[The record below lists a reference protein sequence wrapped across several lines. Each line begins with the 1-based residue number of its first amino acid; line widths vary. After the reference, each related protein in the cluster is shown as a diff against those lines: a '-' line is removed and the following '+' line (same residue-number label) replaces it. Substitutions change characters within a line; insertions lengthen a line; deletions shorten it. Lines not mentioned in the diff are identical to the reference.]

1 MMQTELELLRNSNVK
16 KISAGRHTIYQGD
29 CCEGLKMI
37 RDNSVHLIVTS
48 PPYNIGIDYGSYK
61 DTLSFEQYTTFAE
74 AWLKECFR
82 ILVNGGRICVNVP
95 FTTVF
100 GPDSPYNL
108 YYNIMRKLGFKSR
121 EIIVWVKKRKCDR
134 QFYDYRLHWQWKRLF
149 WRRRRGRRRR
159 GIHSASRYDTNCHNA
174 SRRNSCNSCNSCN
187 ASRRNACIRLSDFGF
202 RRWSGKQKC

>member
-134 QFYDYRLHWQWKRLF
+134 QF
-149 WRRRRGRRRR
+149 WRRKPFFGT
-159 GIHSASRYDTNCHNA
+159 ASSFNPCIQYCSEAILVMCKNTFNLDGL
-174 SRRNSCNSCNSCN
+174 NSDLTEQEFLKWNY
-187 ASRRNACIRLSDFGF
+187 
-202 RRWSGKQKC
+202 SGEHK